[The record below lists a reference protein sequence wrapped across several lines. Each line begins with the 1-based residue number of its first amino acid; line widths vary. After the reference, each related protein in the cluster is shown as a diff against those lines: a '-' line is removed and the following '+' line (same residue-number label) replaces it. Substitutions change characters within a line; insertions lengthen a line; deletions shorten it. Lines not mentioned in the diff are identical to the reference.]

1 MISSFTLLSQKTV
14 KRKSKLLYKSVE
26 VCLGPSK
33 RPMMDFFAE
42 IAHGWKALAIFEKSS
57 MVDVGKDVWKSGIS
71 DFCDSFTVKLY
82 TVK

>member
-1 MISSFTLLSQKTV
+1 
-14 KRKSKLLYKSVE
+14 
-26 VCLGPSK
+26 
-33 RPMMDFFAE
+33 MMDFFAE